1 VVQRFGYYPCLSRR
15 KSCRV
20 SMGSS
25 ASTGPAAAETV
36 RLLFN
41 SADAFSASR
50 GNVLSCG
57 GQRLGCDA
65 LAAYCIVGGSPDR
78 FAQGQAAL
86 QQVRQEAKK
95 RKVGSKGNFCSST
108 MLDRGLGCMLGNVI
122 GDALGAPLEFSP
134 VRYGSTE
141 LKSLCQDEV
150 WRNNE
155 YNSFGLE
162 PGQWTDDSA
171 MALCLADSLLCCGG
185 FDGLDL
191 RQRFHLWNEHGYNNA
206 FGRDP
211 ARECKAS
218 VGLGGNISLSM
229 TEWKTMRVRTP
240 RTAEGDR
247 FTSGN
252 GSVMRNG
259 AVPVW
264 FRNDLEAGMNAAYEQ
279 SRATHGGDE
288 AAELCR
294 LLTYVCTRFI
304 NGDDRKLLQDL
315 SSFSSPLYS
324 VACLATSRCEEKHE
338 QNANPI
344 FGSLENRR
352 WDWQSR
358 EHVYCSS
365 RAQENPGYIGSYAMD
380 AVAMALHCVYTTT
393 SFEEA
398 VLKAANLRGDSDSVC
413 AVAGQLAGSLY
424 GASAI
429 PEDWIA
435 RLQQWDGGSI
445 AARALMLH
453 NQETLPSSEALSD
466 AACATATLLGRSCG
480 QSTELSMDEPKA

>member
-1 VVQRFGYYPCLSRR
+1 MAP
-15 KSCRV
+15 
-20 SMGSS
+20 
-25 ASTGPAAAETV
+25 
-36 RLLFN
+36 
-41 SADAFSASR
+41 
-50 GNVLSCG
+50 G
-57 GQRLGCDA
+57 GEPLGCDA
-65 LAAYCIVGGSPDR
+65 LAAYCVLGGQPGR
-78 FAQGQAAL
+78 LAQGEAAL
-86 QQVRQEAKK
+86 RQVRREAAAE
-95 RKVGSKGNFCSST
+95 RQRQQRRSGSSAV
-108 MLDRGLGCMLGNVI
+108 LDRSLGCMLGNAI

-150 WRNNE
+150 WRNRD
-155 YNSFGLE
+155 YNSFGLK
-162 PGQWTDDSA
+162 PGQWTDDTA

-191 RQRFHLWNEHGYNNA
+191 RQRFHLWIQHGYNNA

-211 ARECKAS
+211 ARDSKAS
-218 VGLGGNISLSM
+218 IGLGGNISCSM
-229 TEWKTMRVRTP
+229 VEWKTGEVRAP

-264 FRNDLEAGMNAAYEQ
+264 FRNDLEAGMNAACEQ

-294 LLTYVCTRFI
+294 LLTYICTRFI
-304 NGDDRKLLQDL
+304 NGDDRALLEDL
-315 SSFSSPLYS
+315 SAFETPLYS
-324 VACLATSRCEEKHE
+324 VGCLAASRCEEQHE
-338 QNANPI
+338 QNADPI

-358 EHVYCSS
+358 EHTYCSS
-365 RAQENPGYIGSYAMD
+365 RAQSNPGYIGSYAMD

-398 VLKAANLRGDSDSVC
+398 LLKAANLRGDSDSVC
-413 AVAGQLAGSLY
+413 AVVGQLAGSLY

-429 PEDWIA
+429 PEDWLA
-435 RLQQWDGGSI
+435 RLQRWDGGSI

-453 NQETLPSSEALSD
+453 NKETLPSSDALSD
-466 AACATATLLGRSCG
+466 GACATALLLGRSCG
-480 QSTELSMDEPKA
+480 QTTEHSLLD